1 MNIFQLPQ
9 NIKVRLITSFFNRMA
24 SNSVMPFMALFF
36 TQEKN
41 KIYAGIILLISV
53 GVSFIS
59 GIVGGYLADRFKRK
73 HLLYWTSTIAPTFLL
88 IMTLCLIPEK
98 RPIYL
103 FAVIYLLFIFSN
115 NLGRPALEAIILDSS
130 TPKNRKAI
138 YTLEYWLTNLSIS
151 LGAILGGLLYINHQI
166 LLFAI
171 LTIITY
177 GISVAYFIW
186 LEDEQVSV
194 RKKTNDNMFI
204 DLLQSYQTALM
215 DKRFV
220 QLVLGFMFVFTAER
234 SLSSYISVRL
244 KETFDTISIFN
255 FEIEGVR
262 MYSILNVENTLLVVC
277 FTFLIANLTKS
288 LSNKKILLI
297 GLILYGIGYSLITS
311 ANNFFVLILLGFIA
325 TLGELLYSPVFNTEQ
340 ANCIPEDQRGS
351 YLAFSSLSFNGA
363 TLLSNASLILGAYL
377 LPWQMSIWIAI
388 IIFLGIFI
396 MYHGLYYVKKREQF
410 ACLMLSFLV
419 HIFFE

>member
-9 NIKVRLITSFFNRMA
+9 NIKLRLITSFFNRMA

-41 KIYAGIILLISV
+41 KIYAGIILVISV
-53 GVSFIS
+53 AVSFIS
-59 GIVGGYLADRFKRK
+59 GIIGGYLADCFKRK

-138 YTLEYWLTNLSIS
+138 YTLEYGLTNLSIS

-410 ACLMLSFLV
+410 A
-419 HIFFE
+419 

>member
-1 MNIFQLPQ
+1 
-9 NIKVRLITSFFNRMA
+9 
-24 SNSVMPFMALFF
+24 
-36 TQEKN
+36 
-41 KIYAGIILLISV
+41 
-53 GVSFIS
+53 
-59 GIVGGYLADRFKRK
+59 
-73 HLLYWTSTIAPTFLL
+73 
-88 IMTLCLIPEK
+88 
-98 RPIYL
+98 
-103 FAVIYLLFIFSN
+103 
-115 NLGRPALEAIILDSS
+115 
-130 TPKNRKAI
+130 
-138 YTLEYWLTNLSIS
+138 
-151 LGAILGGLLYINHQI
+151 
-166 LLFAI
+166 
-171 LTIITY
+171 
-177 GISVAYFIW
+177 
-186 LEDEQVSV
+186 
-194 RKKTNDNMFI
+194 
-204 DLLQSYQTALM
+204 
-215 DKRFV
+215 
-220 QLVLGFMFVFTAER
+220 
-234 SLSSYISVRL
+234 
-244 KETFDTISIFN
+244 
-255 FEIEGVR
+255 

-410 ACLMLSFLV
+410 A
-419 HIFFE
+419 

>member
-9 NIKVRLITSFFNRMA
+9 NIKLRLITSFFNRMA

-410 ACLMLSFLV
+410 A
-419 HIFFE
+419 

>member
-396 MYHGLYYVKKREQF
+396 MYRGLYYVKKREQF
-410 ACLMLSFLV
+410 A
-419 HIFFE
+419 

>member
-9 NIKVRLITSFFNRMA
+9 NIKLRLITSFFNRMA

-41 KIYAGIILLISV
+41 KIYAGIILVISV
-53 GVSFIS
+53 AVSFIS
-59 GIVGGYLADRFKRK
+59 GIIGGYLADRFKRK

-151 LGAILGGLLYINHQI
+151 LGAILGVLLYINHQI

-410 ACLMLSFLV
+410 A
-419 HIFFE
+419 

>member
-9 NIKVRLITSFFNRMA
+9 NIKLRLITSFFNRMA

-41 KIYAGIILLISV
+41 KIYAGIILVISV

-88 IMTLCLIPEK
+88 IMTLCLIPEH

-410 ACLMLSFLV
+410 A
-419 HIFFE
+419 

>member
-1 MNIFQLPQ
+1 MNIFQLPH

-396 MYHGLYYVKKREQF
+396 MYRGLYYVKKREQF
-410 ACLMLSFLV
+410 A
-419 HIFFE
+419 

>member
-1 MNIFQLPQ
+1 
-9 NIKVRLITSFFNRMA
+9 MA

-73 HLLYWTSTIAPTFLL
+73 HILYWTSTIAPTFLL
-88 IMTLCLIPEK
+88 IMTLCLIPEN

-115 NLGRPALEAIILDSS
+115 NFGRPALEVIILDSS

-151 LGAILGGLLYINHQI
+151 LGAILGGILYINHQI
-166 LLFAI
+166 LLFVI

-177 GISVAYFIW
+177 AISAAYFIW

-215 DKRFV
+215 DKRYV
-220 QLVLGFMFVFTAER
+220 QLVIGFMFVFTAER

-311 ANNFFVLILLGFIA
+311 ANNFFVLILLGVIA

-377 LPWQMSIWIAI
+377 LPWQMSIWIAC

-396 MYHGLYYVKKREQF
+396 MYHGLYSYQKREQL
-410 ACLMLSFLV
+410 A
-419 HIFFE
+419 

>member
-9 NIKVRLITSFFNRMA
+9 NIKLRLITSFFNRMA

-41 KIYAGIILLISV
+41 KIYAGIILVISV
-53 GVSFIS
+53 AVSFIS
-59 GIVGGYLADRFKRK
+59 GIIGGYLADRFKRK

-410 ACLMLSFLV
+410 A
-419 HIFFE
+419 

>member
-9 NIKVRLITSFFNRMA
+9 NIKLRLITSFFNRMA

-41 KIYAGIILLISV
+41 KIYAGIILVISV
-53 GVSFIS
+53 AVSFIS

-151 LGAILGGLLYINHQI
+151 LGAILGVLLYINHQI

-410 ACLMLSFLV
+410 A
-419 HIFFE
+419 

>member
-9 NIKVRLITSFFNRMA
+9 NIKLRLITSFFNRMA

-41 KIYAGIILLISV
+41 KIYAGIILVISV
-53 GVSFIS
+53 AVSFIS
-59 GIVGGYLADRFKRK
+59 GIIGGYLADRFKRK

-88 IMTLCLIPEK
+88 IMTLCLIPEH

-410 ACLMLSFLV
+410 A
-419 HIFFE
+419 